1 MNSLKTIGLILTVMM
16 LIFSCKDEEQED
28 EVFDP
33 NLVLDSISENKYY
46 ENDIFQNEHSEIY
59 GVWRNVSRTQ
69 EGINGPVS
77 LSIDFDFLVIKP
89 NAIFGI
95 IRNEELITSGKIEL
109 VDDENNIL
117 VNFICESDKSEINIQ
132 MLLYNT
138 VEIELNMADDSEIF
152 LSGETLRISYGN
164 EEAVLSKSN

>member
-1 MNSLKTIGLILTVMM
+1 MKSLKTIGLILTVIM
-16 LIFSCKDEEQED
+16 LMFSCKNKEQDEM
-28 EVFDP
+28 FDP
-33 NLVLDSISENKYY
+33 NSVLDSIPENKYY
-46 ENDIFQNEHSEIY
+46 ESDIFQNENTEIY

-77 LSIDFDFLVIKP
+77 LSIDFDFLVVKP

-109 VDDENNIL
+109 VDDQNINL
-117 VNFICESDKSEINIQ
+117 VNFICESDKSEVNVQ
-132 MLLYNT
+132 MLLYNNLR
-138 VEIELNMADDSEIF
+138 IELNMAGESEIF

-164 EEAVLSKSN
+164 EEAVLSKNN